1 MNNLNNYYNKNL
13 KSFARKHRNESTKA
27 EIKLWTELLSKKKML
42 GYPFLRQRPIENFI
56 ADFFCKSLHLIIET
70 DGYSHQLTEVIEKDI
85 QKENRLKELGY
96 FVLRFQDEE
105 VLNDIENV
113 RLELENSIKNLEDN
127 GHPPLSPFKGGM
139 RFVLI
144 VFIY

>member
-1 MNNLNNYYNKNL
+1 
-13 KSFARKHRNESTKA
+13 
-27 EIKLWTELLSKKKML
+27 ML
-42 GYPFLRQRPIENFI
+42 GYQFLRQRPIENFI
-56 ADFFCKSLHLIIET
+56 ADFFCKSLNLIIET

-96 FVLRFQDEE
+96 YVLRFQDEE

-127 GHPPLSPFKGGM
+127 GHPPLSPFKGGN
-139 RFVLI
+139 
-144 VFIY
+144 

>member
-42 GYPFLRQRPIENFI
+42 GYPFLRQRPIDSFI

-70 DGYSHQLTEVIEKDI
+70 DGYSHQLTEAIEKDI
-85 QKENRLKELGY
+85 EKENRLKELGY

-105 VLNDIENV
+105 VINDIENV
-113 RLELENSIKNLEDN
+113 KLEIENTIKNIEDIS
-127 GHPPLSPFKGGM
+127 HPPLSPFKGGN
-139 RFVLI
+139 
-144 VFIY
+144 